1 MKNNNI
7 INIYIMSKSNFT
19 ELTRNYIKNNF
30 DNLVGK
36 QIEIEIED
44 APQKII
50 IYKDADENGD
60 AIDYSK
66 GNGDYFM
73 YLPSETEKTDQPRPI
88 SFIDLSDF
96 RPGAVKIN
104 IANPQSGNG
113 RRKRKTKRKRKTR
126 RKRKYTRKKHKS
138 RRKKTKKKRRKKH

>member
-1 MKNNNI
+1 
-7 INIYIMSKSNFT
+7 MSKSNFT

-113 RRKRKTKRKRKTR
+113 RRKRKTRRKTKKTRKSRRKRKTKKR
-126 RKRKYTRKKHKS
+126 RKS
-138 RRKKTKKKRRKKH
+138 RRKRRRTKK

>member
-1 MKNNNI
+1 
-7 INIYIMSKSNFT
+7 MSKSNFT

-36 QIEIEIED
+36 QIEIEVEGV
-44 APQKII
+44 PQKIV
-50 IYKDADENGD
+50 IYKDADDNGV

-73 YLPSETEKTDQPRPI
+73 YLPSETEKTEQSRPL

-113 RRKRKTKRKRKTR
+113 KRKKKRKRKSR
-126 RKRKYTRKKHKS
+126 RKTTKRRKS
-138 RRKKTKKKRRKKH
+138 RRKTKKKRKTTKRRKRKSTRK